1 MENGMGAGAPVDIS
15 SRAKA
20 LFELVSDIEKRV
32 TDSPIISRLLRDFRE
47 MAHEYILLFELKLS
61 EVSGLSPREKWLKRH
76 EMLDKLTTEWHRIY
90 SLASATE
97 LGNTLLAEFKPYV
110 DLAATDIGLADDGGN
125 YLLIPIF
132 GESFSLTTVRYSTSN
147 IAILKMPI
155 SVKTSLWEVSVI
167 WHEMAGLKVIKIR
180 EQIRDFLEA
189 YAKEKNLAAP
199 VARKMPDGSLLSQL
213 FDRI

>member
-1 MENGMGAGAPVDIS
+1 MMENGMGAGAPVDIS
-15 SRAKA
+15 SRAES
-20 LFELVSDIEKRV
+20 LFKLVEEIEKRV
-32 TDSPIISRLLRDFRE
+32 QESPIIYGLLRDFRE

-76 EMLDKLTTEWHRIY
+76 AMLDKLTTEWHLIY

-97 LGNTLLAEFKPYV
+97 LGNTHLAKYKPCV
-110 DLAATDIGLADDGGN
+110 DLAAADIGLADAGGN

-155 SVKTSLWEVSVI
+155 SLIESPWEVSVI
-167 WHEMAGLKVIKIR
+167 WHEMAGLQVIKIR
-180 EQIRDFLEA
+180 EQIRDFLEG
-189 YAKEKNLAAP
+189 YAKEKILAAP
-199 VARKMPDGSLLSQL
+199 VARKMPDGSLLA
-213 FDRI
+213 